1 MSAGSAKQP
10 TRRFLN
16 LTRRKT
22 IGLTVAVI
30 AIILLL
36 LGLTWQVPIDHVNE
50 RTQIPSGFLAN
61 PVFAA
66 VTAANATGNI
76 DLTIQSFNFTS
87 PDGSMKLMA
96 SSATIQITLL
106 PAPQGET
113 DMNLTV
119 NLSHVNMVSST
130 FTGSFTSL
138 QMDGFVDVDPQTNQ
152 LVIAL
157 TASTS
162 VISILQAILG
172 G

>member
-1 MSAGSAKQP
+1 MSTGSAKQ
-10 TRRFLN
+10 THRFLN

-22 IGLTVAVI
+22 IGLTVAVV

-36 LGLTWQVPIDHVNE
+36 LGLTWQIPIDHVNE
-50 RTQIPSGFLAN
+50 RSQIPNGFLAN

-66 VTAANATGNI
+66 VTTTNATGDI
-76 DLTIQSFNFTS
+76 DITLQSFNFTT
-87 PDGSMKLMA
+87 PGGSMKLSA
-96 SSATIQITLL
+96 SSATMKIVLL
-106 PAPQGET
+106 PGPPGET

-119 NLSHVNMVSST
+119 NLSQVNMVSST

-138 QMDGFVDVDPQTNQ
+138 QMDGFVDVNPQTNQ
-152 LVIAL
+152 LVISL

-162 VISILQAILG
+162 VISILQAVLG

>member
-1 MSAGSAKQP
+1 MSTGNAKQP
-10 TRRFLN
+10 RRFLH

-22 IGLTVAVI
+22 IGLTVAVV
-30 AIILLL
+30 AVILLL

-50 RTQIPSGFLAN
+50 RAQIPKGFLAN

-66 VTAANATGNI
+66 VTNTNATGNI
-76 DLTIQSFNFTS
+76 DLTIQSFNFTT

-96 SSATIQITLL
+96 SAATIKIVLL
-106 PAPQGET
+106 PGPPGET
-113 DMNLTV
+113 EMNLTV
-119 NLSHVNMVSST
+119 TLNHVNMVSST

-138 QMDGFVDVDPQTNQ
+138 QMDGFVDVNPQTNQ

-162 VISILQAILG
+162 VISILQAVLG

>member
-1 MSAGSAKQP
+1 MSTGSTKQ
-10 TRRFLN
+10 THRFLN

-22 IGLTVAVI
+22 IGLTVAIV

-36 LGLTWQVPIDHVNE
+36 LGLTWQIPIDHVNE

-66 VTAANATGNI
+66 VATNATGNI
-76 DLTIQSFNFTS
+76 DLTLQSFNFTT
-87 PDGSMKLMA
+87 PNGSMKLSA
-96 SSATIQITLL
+96 SSAIMKIVLL
-106 PAPQGET
+106 PGPPGET

-119 NLSHVNMVSST
+119 NLTHVNMVSST

-138 QMDGFVDVDPQTNQ
+138 QMDGFVDVNPQTNQ
-152 LVIAL
+152 LVISL

-162 VISILQAILG
+162 VISILQAVLG